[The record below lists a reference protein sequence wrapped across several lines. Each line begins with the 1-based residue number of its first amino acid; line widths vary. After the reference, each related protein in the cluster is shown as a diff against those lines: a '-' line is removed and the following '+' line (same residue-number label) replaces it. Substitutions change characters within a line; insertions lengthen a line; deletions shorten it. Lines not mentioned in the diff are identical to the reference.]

1 MRFFIGA
8 LALLVICALFAS
20 PAALL
25 FGLVHI
31 GSDWRLTDSRPPDPA
46 PPPPWNPTQR

>member
-8 LALLVICALFAS
+8 VALLVICALFAS

-25 FGLVHI
+25 FGLVNI
-31 GSDWRLTDSRPPDPA
+31 TSDWRMGDTRMPDP
-46 PPPPWNPTQR
+46 PPPPWNPTPR